1 MSERPGTLVEEIRV
15 DIPDRA
21 NPLHRR
27 KHPLL
32 ADYVSQLMELLKL
45 DAHSDVH

>member
-1 MSERPGTLVEEIRV
+1 MSERPGTLIEEIKV
-15 DIPDRA
+15 EIPGRE
-21 NPLHRR
+21 NPMQRR

-32 ADYVSQLMELLKL
+32 TDYVSQLMALLKL